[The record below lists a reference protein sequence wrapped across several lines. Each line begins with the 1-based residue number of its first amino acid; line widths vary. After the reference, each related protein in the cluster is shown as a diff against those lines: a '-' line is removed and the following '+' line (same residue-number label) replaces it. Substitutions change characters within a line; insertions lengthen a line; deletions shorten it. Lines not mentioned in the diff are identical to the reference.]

1 MLLDSR
7 VLVVEAGASICTGC
21 AHEQSLPQNS
31 SASRAGS
38 GPAQAEQAPL
48 VHVVLGLESVTTAAA
63 RIPGGCSLAG
73 SVAKWEGCAGLSI
86 VRAIVTAHSLNDNGE
101 VAPLLRPALEL

>member
-1 MLLDSR
+1 MPVLLDSR
-7 VLVVEAGASICTGC
+7 VLVVEAGASISTGC
-21 AHEQSLPQNS
+21 THEQSLPQSS
-31 SASRAGS
+31 SACM
-38 GPAQAEQAPL
+38 AQAEQAPL

-63 RIPGGCSLAG
+63 RIPDGCSLAG

-86 VRAIVTAHSLNDNGE
+86 VRAIVTAHNLNDNGE